1 MWLPRWS
8 TGLAMTVLVGAM
20 QADSRGSVVGR
31 GSGDCSCL
39 TVSSYREKQE
49 DDDFAED
56 RFFKWFSVNFYATCM
71 NSMCTC
77 WLSCRRKSSSMRTEV
92 TPPPLAP

>member
-1 MWLPRWS
+1 MWLLRWR

-39 TVSSYREKQE
+39 TVVSYGVRQKCR
-49 DDDFAED
+49 FASGKE
-56 RFFKWFSVNFYATCM
+56 RLFCINPVEAHNIH
-71 NSMCTC
+71 MCVC
-77 WLSCRRKSSSMRTEV
+77 ECVCVPAGSPAEGTE
-92 TPPPLAP
+92 APCEQR